1 MAALPNTTPVQAGP
15 PRALSGVTFSTANI
29 NRDGT
34 GTIADIVSNVSP
46 LGPNGCIIRFLMLET
61 TAASTIS
68 TAGMLRFYIHD
79 GTAYRLFREIQVTAI
94 TPGAT
99 VKGWSFQSVSG
110 EADIVNGR
118 WNLNMELAPGHK
130 FAVSTHFGDPF
141 VAMPSVA
148 DF

>member
-1 MAALPNTTPVQAGP
+1 MAAQPNTTPIQAGP
-15 PRALSGVTFSTANI
+15 PRAVSGVTFSTANI

-46 LGPNGCIIRFLMLET
+46 LGPNGCLVRFLMVET
-61 TAASTIS
+61 TAAAAIS
-68 TAGMLRFYIHD
+68 TAGMMRFWIHD
-79 GTAYRLFREIQVTAI
+79 GTAYRLFREIPVTAI

-99 VKGWSFQSVSG
+99 VKGWSLQAVSG
-110 EADIVNGR
+110 EGDIVNGR

-130 FAVSTHFGDPF
+130 LGVSTHIGDAF
-141 VAMPSVA
+141 VACASVA